1 MDTARLDRFA
11 SAREDVAAHASYRG
25 LRALR
30 EMHAEG
36 NGAFGDMPATTKP
49 FKVRGVSGGEVD
61 SAGKATVRYDYLDRL
76 DSMSQ
81 VGLASEPGQS

>member
-11 SAREDVAAHASYRG
+11 SARDVAAHASYRG

-36 NGAFGDMPATTKP
+36 NGAFGDMPATTKS

-61 SAGKATVRYDYLDRL
+61 SAGNATVRYDYWDRL